1 MSSILFVTWDG
12 GGNVPPALGIASR
25 LQRDGVTVRFL
36 GHEQQRALIAG
47 AGFAFV
53 PFRHAHAWSAVDQEP
68 GLPEYVEL
76 FTDPGPGR
84 DVLEQQER
92 DPADLVV
99 IDCLLLGA
107 LDAADRAGIPY
118 IVLVHTFYEFLT
130 RAIAPGPIGHAAAA
144 KRMSPARVWR
154 NASAVIVAA
163 DEKLDSAA
171 RHPLPSNA
179 RYTGPA
185 WQQESISESVRAASG
200 STPRILV
207 SLSTIYWDVQLGV
220 LQRVLDAVGSL
231 DVHAIVTTG
240 PSVDPAQL
248 RAPDNV
254 ELHRYLPHAQVM
266 PTVSLVVGHGGHS
279 TAMLAL
285 AHGLP
290 LVMIPLFE
298 LVDQPIVAGAIQD
311 AGAGIALAGQASTE
325 EILAAIDRVLKGA
338 EYRSAA
344 VRIGRRIRERDGSQ
358 AAADLIVA
366 QLAPVL
372 A

>member
-1 MSSILFVTWDG
+1 
-12 GGNVPPALGIASR
+12 
-25 LQRDGVTVRFL
+25 
-36 GHEQQRALIAG
+36 
-47 AGFAFV
+47 
-53 PFRHAHAWSAVDQEP
+53 
-68 GLPEYVEL
+68 
-76 FTDPGPGR
+76 
-84 DVLEQQER
+84 
-92 DPADLVV
+92 
-99 IDCLLLGA
+99 
-107 LDAADRAGIPY
+107 
-118 IVLVHTFYEFLT
+118 
-130 RAIAPGPIGHAAAA
+130 
-144 KRMSPARVWR
+144 
-154 NASAVIVAA
+154 
-163 DEKLDSAA
+163 
-171 RHPLPSNA
+171 
-179 RYTGPA
+179 
-185 WQQESISESVRAASG
+185 
-200 STPRILV
+200 
-207 SLSTIYWDVQLGV
+207 
-220 LQRVLDAVGSL
+220 
-231 DVHAIVTTG
+231 
-240 PSVDPAQL
+240 
-248 RAPDNV
+248 
-254 ELHRYLPHAQVM
+254 M